1 MLGSAPS
8 IESIHRVYRDTI
20 AAKDAEIAAAEV
32 AFGKERLIFCE
43 RIAALREENEQLWLV
58 VDPTEI
64 PNPAEAMRA
73 KMDAIMQDAANNP
86 LLQDGTELD
95 IATIDWLSKRI
106 AALKGK

>member
-43 RIAALREENEQLWLV
+43 RIAALREALRKHMVV
-58 VDPTEI
+58 VDDWMHI
-64 PNPAEAMRA
+64 YASDMCDEARVKEA
-73 KMDAIMQDAANNP
+73 RSRVYEHGTLAYIAFAQDNA
-86 LLQDGTELD
+86 
-95 IATIDWLSKRI
+95 R
-106 AALKGK
+106 AALEVC